1 MKHRRYTRGKG
12 FLEPYL
18 ANLRAKQANSLIP
31 DNLRRGRILDIGC
44 GTYPYFLSHTYFEE
58 KFAIENLPNYEKVSG
73 INFFSL
79 DLNNTSSL
87 PFHNEYFTAISM
99 LAVIEHLNPN
109 NLVLLM
115 KECYR
120 ILSPG
125 GILILTTPSPWS
137 DGLLKMMAKLSLVS
151 KEEIQ
156 EHVFPYTLPIIGWY
170 FGKAGFLMNKLKFGY
185 FEIMLN
191 MWALAQK

>member
-31 DNLRRGRILDIGC
+31 DDLRQGRILDIGC

-58 KFAIENLPNYEKVSG
+58 KFAIENLPNYEEVTG
-73 INFFSL
+73 INFFNL
-79 DLNNTSSL
+79 DLNNTPSL
-87 PFHNEYFTAISM
+87 PFINEYFTVISM

-109 NLVLLM
+109 SLVLLM

-120 ILSPG
+120 ILTPG

-185 FEIMLN
+185 FEIMFN